1 MGRSV
6 LVLMTAILLAACQ
19 ETPEPTEAAQVSG
32 TATPTAISTSDPTMS
47 PTPEPTSPFPSD
59 AYEELVIVDAIETFA
74 AGLVDLYDADN
85 AAALDAVFTTEG
97 AVSALAYDWRLR
109 GAERGETS
117 FRGDVSVRGWGTTE
131 ERPLDQ
137 PPTLSANIALTA
149 APGAELVDARTGA
162 ILQRWNERQHF
173 AMEVRLQYEANT
185 GGWRA
190 LSLGPPFE
198 WHDDPPGV
206 PDPAVKCPGLSRDR
220 PDGADLV
227 RGRRWCFGGRDGTLA
242 TREQVIVFDRYPCG
256 TSRASIITL
265 GWPVGSLIDNLDAH
279 QFVRDPDGRFDRAW
293 PLPMAY
299 VADGRLPRDAYA
311 TGLTDGEF
319 DIWVSPAA
327 DAKAIWARHGDQ
339 IERWPRAP
347 EEWGV
352 IDCN

>member
-1 MGRSV
+1 MRRLL
-6 LVLMTAILLAACQ
+6 LVVTSALLAACQ
-19 ETPEPTEAAQVSG
+19 PTPEPSQVTQVLD
-32 TATPTAISTSDPTMS
+32 TATPTAVSTPDPTPS

-59 AYEELVIVDAIETFA
+59 AYDEAVIVDAIDTFA
-74 AGLVDLYDADN
+74 AALVDLYDADK
-85 AAALDAVFTTEG
+85 AAALDAAFTAEG

-109 GAERGETS
+109 GAQRGETT
-117 FRGDVSVRGWGTTE
+117 FRGDVTVRGWGTTD

-137 PPTLSANIALTA
+137 PPTLKANIALMA

-162 ILQRWNERQHF
+162 VLQRWGERQHF
-173 AMEVRLQYEANT
+173 AMEVKLQYEANT

-198 WHDDPPGV
+198 WHDDLPAV
-206 PDPAVKCPGLSRDR
+206 PAPAVKCPGLSRDR

-242 TREQVIVFDRYPCG
+242 TREQVVVFDRYPCG
-256 TSRASIITL
+256 TSRASILTV
-265 GWPVGSLIDNLDAH
+265 GWPVGAQIDLLDAH
-279 QFVRDPDGRFDRAW
+279 QFVRDPDGLFDRQW
-293 PLPMAY
+293 PLPSAY
-299 VADGRLPRDAYA
+299 VGNARLPKDAYT

-319 DIWVSPAA
+319 EIWVSPAA
-327 DAKAIWARHGDQ
+327 DASAIWARHGRRF
-339 IERWPRAP
+339 ERWPRAP